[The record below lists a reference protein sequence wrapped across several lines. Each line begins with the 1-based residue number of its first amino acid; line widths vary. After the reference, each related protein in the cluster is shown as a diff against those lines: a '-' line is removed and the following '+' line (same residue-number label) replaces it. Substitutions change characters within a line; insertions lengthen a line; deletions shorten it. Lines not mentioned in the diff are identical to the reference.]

1 MTLRL
6 CFILLLL
13 CSCAGTK
20 KNDTAAFE
28 VCILRGPSAIALAG
42 LITDTATLKGRPLS
56 VKLLDTPEQMQ
67 ARLVKH
73 EADIAVLP
81 MTAAANLYNKGA
93 GYRLAGCPVWGTLYI
108 VARDSVI
115 REPIGLFGTGTTPD
129 ILARYYWETHGLPVT
144 GNTFTYA
151 YPSARETL
159 LALLGGRLQTA
170 VLSEPFASMA
180 LKKDSA
186 LRIVADLNRPE
197 AGEYGFPQ
205 TAVVIRPELSG
216 LLPAL
221 DSLLQHSARRAA
233 ECPEETIRL
242 LEQAGIFAPGMLSA
256 EGIRRCRLAY
266 RPATEIRR
274 ETERFLGLIYRYEPR
289 AVGNR
294 LPGAAFICSQP

>member
-6 CFILLLL
+6 CSILLLL

-20 KNDTAAFE
+20 KNDTAALE
-28 VCILRGPSAIALAG
+28 VCILRGPSAIALAA
-42 LITDTATLKGRPLS
+42 LVNDTAALKEYKLS

-73 EADIAVLP
+73 QADIAVLP
-81 MTAAANLYNKGA
+81 MTAAANLYNKGT

-108 VARDSVI
+108 VGRDSAI
-115 REPIGLFGTGTTPD
+115 REPIGLFGAGTTPD
-129 ILARYYWETHGLPVT
+129 ILARYYGETHGLPVT

-159 LALLGGRLQTA
+159 LALLSGRLQTA
-170 VLSEPFASMA
+170 VLSEPFVSMA
-180 LKKDSA
+180 LKRDTA

-197 AGEYGFPQ
+197 GEAYGFPQ

-221 DSLLQHSARRAA
+221 DSLLQASARRAT
-233 ECPEETIRL
+233 EYPEETIRL
-242 LEQAGIFAPGMLSA
+242 LEQADIFAPGMLSP
-256 EGIRRCRLAY
+256 EGVRRCRLAY
-266 RPATEIRR
+266 RPAAEIRR
-274 ETERFLGLIYRYEPR
+274 ETDRFLGLIYRYEPR
-289 AVGNR
+289 AIGNR
-294 LPGAAFICSQP
+294 LPDAAFIPERP

>member
-1 MTLRL
+1 MPLRL
-6 CFILLLL
+6 CFILLLF

-20 KNDTAAFE
+20 KNDAFTLE

-42 LITDTATLKGRPLS
+42 LLNDAGALRGYTLS

-108 VARDSVI
+108 IGRDSVI
-115 REPIGLFGTGTTPD
+115 REPAGLFGSGTTPD

-144 GNTFTYA
+144 GNTFTYT

-159 LALLGGRLQTA
+159 LALLTGRLQTA
-170 VLSEPFASMA
+170 VLSEPFVSMA
-180 LKKDSA
+180 LQKDTA

-197 AGEYGFPQ
+197 SKGYGFPQ
-205 TAVVIRPELSG
+205 TAVVIRPELSN
-216 LLPAL
+216 LLPAI
-221 DSLLQHSARRAA
+221 DSLLQASARRAT
-233 ECPEETIRL
+233 EYPEETIRL
-242 LEQAGIFAPGMLSA
+242 LEQAGIFAPGMLSP

-266 RPATEIRR
+266 RPAAEIRR
-274 ETERFLGLIYRYEPR
+274 ETNRFLHLIYRYEPR
-289 AVGNR
+289 AIGNR
-294 LPGAAFICSQP
+294 LPDTDFIPERP